1 MEEADGILFLSLQQ
15 ASIPVPDGIATVA
28 QITSPILIAVVSRC
42 LNLISQGGDEY
53 ADKLPKSIAG
63 QHRLCTAL
71 GNKFKELGYSREC
84 GYNNFL
90 YPNVKDTRLLLLWLV
105 EKLPKSSE
113 ESTADVLGANALFNR
128 SIVEKLTLWSRNSWT
143 HHFCNKY
150 HASGLRT
157 NQHQRS
163 PLSTCPVRFPVR
175 SASTTPETKDYFS
188 GALPFVSEQPE
199 TPDHI
204 PASVL
209 ESNLISVTEAQER
222 ENEWNT
228 AGLDNL
234 QVSAICERSVTQERN
249 PHHPS
254 RSTQS
259 TRKPHS
265 PISSGRRSVRRW

>member
-1 MEEADGILFLSLQQ
+1 LFFIFRESLAKMGEEADGILFLSLKQ
-15 ASIPVPDGIATVA
+15 ADIPVPEGVASVA
-28 QITSPILIAVVSRC
+28 QVTSPILIAIVSQS
-42 LNLISQGGDEY
+42 LNLISTQAGGGSEY
-53 ADKLPKSIAG
+53 PDKLPKSVAG

-90 YPNVKDTRLLLLWLV
+90 YPNVKDTRLLMLWLV

-113 ESTADVLGANALFNR
+113 ESTADVLGANALFAR

-143 HHFCNKY
+143 HHFCNKF
-150 HASGLRT
+150 HASGLCT

-175 SASTTPETKDYFS
+175 SASTKPETKDYFAV
-188 GALPFVSEQPE
+188 ALPFVSEQPE
-199 TPDHI
+199 NPEHI

-209 ESNLISVTEAQER
+209 ESNLISLAEAQER

-234 QVSAICERSVTQERN
+234 QVRV
-249 PHHPS
+249 
-254 RSTQS
+254 
-259 TRKPHS
+259 
-265 PISSGRRSVRRW
+265 